1 MKFFLTI
8 VAVLAALAAANCGS
22 GSTTP
27 TSTTSFTPGQGGGA
41 VPTYA
46 DPVLL
51 KDGDYWPSDV
61 PFASVAA
68 AGAVLASQ
76 DAQKPAFEGAVAG
89 IRLYSFAHASADPTV
104 DRKWCVVGNFVTNDS
119 LSIGYLPGGTF
130 ANGPEYAGICPDGS
144 ISFVEREFTTKH
156 GSFDVMFYNGEAAF
170 GHDASVDRVTQ
181 QSFNGTNGILI
192 SPVGPAGFG
201 RGWAAVRT
209 AHGVVIV
216 DGRNLPADEL
226 SKILGGVTCSS
237 C

>member
-1 MKFFLTI
+1 MKFFLLI
-8 VAVLAALAAANCGS
+8 VAVLAALAVASCGS

-27 TSTTSFTPGQGGGA
+27 TPTTSSAPGQGGA
-41 VPTYA
+41 APPTYA

-68 AGAVLASQ
+68 EGTVLASQ
-76 DAQKPAFEGAVAG
+76 DAQKPAFEGSVSG
-89 IRLYSFAHASADPTV
+89 IRLYSFAHALADPAV
-104 DRKWCVVGNFVTNDS
+104 DRKWCVVGKFVTNDS

-156 GSFDVMFYNGEAAF
+156 GSFDVMFYNGEPAF
-170 GHDASVDRVTQ
+170 GHDASADRVQEKSINGKAGIVIDPVTQ
-181 QSFNGTNGILI
+181 E
-192 SPVGPAGFG
+192 GFG
-201 RGWAAVRT
+201 RGWAAVAT
-209 AHGVVIV
+209 SHGVVVV
-216 DGRNLPADEL
+216 DGRNLPASEL
-226 SKILGGVTCSS
+226 TKILGSVTCVS